1 MRDALIVFSEHGEYS
16 YFKMQNIFQVSTK
29 KSDRILKVL
38 KIIGSPQD
46 LQGNKE

>member
-1 MRDALIVFSEHGEYS
+1 
-16 YFKMQNIFQVSTK
+16 MQNIFQVSTK
-29 KSDRILKVL
+29 ESDGILKVL

>member
-1 MRDALIVFSEHGEYS
+1 
-16 YFKMQNIFQVSTK
+16 MQNIFLVSTK
-29 KSDRILKVL
+29 KSDGILKVR